1 MCKTKLKCNVNYI
14 LLRQFLMERSN
25 ITSATDGGG
34 GRGLAFMTSTKINEF
49 WPTVDILFWS

>member
-34 GRGLAFMTSTKINEF
+34 GGGEGVGLYDVNKNN
-49 WPTVDILFWS
+49 